1 MAASN
6 TKLWYLENF
15 NLFNELPM
23 VELKKIE
30 KMTSMRTIKKGEFIY
45 FPDMPS
51 TSVFFLKKGRVKI
64 LGYADDG
71 KEIIK
76 KILWPGDIF
85 GELGL
90 IDEEKRSDFSQAMD
104 DDVLICAMDKT
115 DMMKMMGTNDKLNI
129 KVMKLIGL
137 RLRKMER
144 RVMSLIG
151 KSARTRLIEFICE
164 MAEERGKKV
173 GDEVLVKHRLT
184 HQDIANL
191 NAISRQKTTSILN
204 DLRDENLINFDRKSI
219 LVRDLTKLKR
229 V

>member
-1 MAASN
+1 MAATN

-15 NLFNELPM
+15 NLLKELPM
-23 VELKKIE
+23 EELAKIE
-30 KMTSMRTIKKGEFIY
+30 KMTSMRTIKKDEFIY
-45 FPDMPS
+45 FPDAPS

-64 LGYADDG
+64 LGYSDEG

-104 DDVLICAMDKT
+104 DDVLICAMDKN

-144 RVMSLIG
+144 RVMSLVG
-151 KSARTRLIEFICE
+151 KSARTRLIEFICD

-173 GDEVLVKHRLT
+173 GDEILVKHRLT

-204 DLRDENLINFDRKSI
+204 DLREENLINFDRNSI
-219 LVRDLTKLKR
+219 LVRDLSKLKEI
-229 V
+229 